1 MCVNLGLLNKSLWK
15 LIWRSRNRSSS
26 RLTLASEVRSSYYLR
41 LWVLS
46 RRGFKGCLRRK
57 LADLEVVFRE
67 TADEG
72 ANEQRLRTA
81 L

>member
-1 MCVNLGLLNKSLWK
+1 MEVSESQFIEVDFGLRKYG
-15 LIWRSRNRSSS
+15 
-26 RLTLASEVRSSYYLR
+26 LATTYAYG
-41 LWVLS
+41 LS